1 MKTIIDYLIQNKI
14 YEGEIAGH
22 KIELRLSKK
31 CVVMTVDGDRYLIK
45 IFNEDVSPDTEIKY
59 ILEENYNTEIRFC
72 EVCGKPFD
80 AGFIAGDGDWYC
92 CEECFE
98 PTMDND
104 YGKGNWRSTDEEGEY
119 GGFYEFLGD
128 NGKWQDTGV
137 YWTEWN

>member
-14 YEGEIAGH
+14 YEEEIAGH

-45 IFNEDVSPDTEIKY
+45 RFNEDVSPDTEIKY

-98 PTMDND
+98 PTMDKN
-104 YGKGNWRSTDEEGEY
+104 YGKGKWRGTDEEGEY
-119 GGFYEFLGD
+119 GGFYEFLGH
-128 NGKWQDTGV
+128 NGEWQDTGI

>member
-14 YEGEIAGH
+14 YEEEIRGYNV
-22 KIELRLSKK
+22 KLELSDKYI
-31 CVVMTVDGDRYLIK
+31 VMQVDDYPEDLIK
-45 IFNEDVSPDTEIKY
+45 INGDVGPDTEIKY
-59 ILEENYNTEIRFC
+59 ILEEDYNTEIRFC

-98 PTMDND
+98 SAMDKD
-104 YGKGNWRSTDEEGEY
+104 YGKGNWRPTDEEGEY
-119 GGFYEFLGD
+119 GGFYEFLGRD
-128 NGKWQDTGV
+128 GEWQDTGI